1 MTPSRT
7 TGPLGTTARRQRQR
21 LLRSLLLGLVATG
34 GLLFSLGAAYLMGT
48 SQRAAEIERLQAD
61 LEGARA
67 IAREATARA
76 AAAEERAARLLE
88 RGQNTRESA
97 RPSRSPEIDS
107 LVPLLVARL
116 AEGMSRERLA
126 RAIAAV
132 TVQQVCDPGIE
143 ERTLTVAVTPTREA
157 GGRSFAGGR
166 FNVLARG
173 VPAKSPTGRTEAWF
187 DPGQPVQLTIR
198 QAGQE
203 PKIVTGKLPFVESIV
218 LDRREYRFTARA
230 GDRRGTIDLLL
241 ETCDYP

>member
-1 MTPSRT
+1 MTPPRA

-21 LLRSLLLGLVATG
+21 LLWALLFGVVAAG
-34 GLLFSLGAAYLMGT
+34 GLLLSLGAAYLVGT
-48 SQRAAEIERLQAD
+48 SQRAAEIVRLQAD

-67 IAREATARA
+67 IARDATARA
-76 AAAEERAARLLE
+76 AAAEERAARLIE
-88 RGQNTRESA
+88 RGQNTREAA
-97 RPSRSPEIDS
+97 RTGRSPEIDS
-107 LVPLLVARL
+107 LVPLLAARL
-116 AEGMSRERLA
+116 AEGVSRERLA
-126 RAIAAV
+126 RAITAV

-157 GGRSFAGGR
+157 GGRSFGGGR
-166 FNVLARG
+166 FSVVVRG

-203 PKIVTGKLPFVESIV
+203 PKIVTGKLPLVESLV
-218 LDRREYRFTARA
+218 LDRREYRFTARV
-230 GDRRGTIDLLL
+230 GDRRGTIDLVL